1 MAAARA
7 SQLGMQKSSRRD
19 LYCVKS
25 RREKERKSEV
35 RKGEV
40 DVNLYNTFEGCRHGC
55 AF

>member
-7 SQLGMQKSSRRD
+7 SQKSSRRD
-19 LYCVKS
+19 LYCVTS